1 MSPLA
6 FQKEF
11 QSRIGDP
18 AQIASLFDH
27 LPDTYFFGKDEE
39 GRFVFANPAL
49 LEALGLKAPEE
60 ILGRTDFDFFDPV
73 LAERYREED
82 RLVMKTGEPLAD
94 RVWLVPN
101 RDGTLH
107 WYVSSKQPIFDR
119 GGEVIGIVAVMRDF
133 DRAGSAVGP
142 YRRISPVLAHVQ
154 DHYRESIEVKDLAG
168 LIGVSVSTLERTFRE
183 LFGITP
189 LAYLTR
195 VRLHAAR
202 RLLAETDR
210 SINDIALDTG
220 FYDQSH
226 FTKKFRGHFG
236 TTPSAYRKDRAA
248 DRSRGAGGV

>member
-1 MSPLA
+1 MSA
-6 FQKEF
+6 ITFQEDF
-11 QSRIGDP
+11 RARIADP
-18 AQIASLFDH
+18 GQIAALFNY
-27 LPDTYFFGKDEE
+27 LPETYFFGKDEE

-49 LEALGLKAPEE
+49 LEALGLNDERQ
-60 ILGRTDFDFFDPV
+60 ILGRSDYDFFDPV

-82 RLVMKTGEPLAD
+82 RLVMTTGEPLSD

-107 WYVSSKQPIFDR
+107 WYVSSKQPLFDR
-119 GGEVIGIVAVMRDF
+119 DGAVIGIVGVMRDF

-142 YRRISPVLAHVQ
+142 YQRISPVLAHVQ
-154 DHYRESIEVKDLAG
+154 SHYRESIEVKDLAG
-168 LIGVSVSTLERTFRE
+168 LIGVSVSTLERTFRD

-202 RLLAETDR
+202 RLLLETDL
-210 SINDIALDTG
+210 SINEIALETG

-226 FTKKFRGHFG
+226 FTKRFRSHFDR
-236 TTPSAYRKDRAA
+236 TPSAFRRERAA
-248 DRSRGAGGV
+248 IRNRGAGGV